1 MREAC
6 VHEGVTLGPEPKA
19 FVETNRFDLRAEFDL
34 GQVIL
39 RLEMLKRGQH
49 EIAPK
54 PPAPMTFQNGEAADF
69 RGRVFDQNAKR
80 TNRLIPVPD
89 EELDGFFVKTVHIFF
104 QRDPLFFNEDFVA
117 HSEAALDVLGQG
129 NVDHAEA
136 EK

>member
-6 VHEGVTLGPEPKA
+6 VHESVALGLEPKA

-39 RLEMLKRGQH
+39 RLEMLKRGLH

-54 PPAPMTFQNGEAADF
+54 PPAPMTFQHSEAADF
-69 RGRVFDQNAKR
+69 RSGVFDQNAKR
-80 TNRLIPVPD
+80 TNRLIPVAD
-89 EELDGFFVKTVHIFF
+89 EDLDGFFVKAVHVFF
-104 QRDPLFFNEDFVA
+104 QRDPLFFNEDRVA
-117 HSEAALDVLGQG
+117 DSEAAIDIVGQG